1 MDLDHSS
8 ADRAAPAAT
17 RTRWAALQRALLG
30 WAGLGFV
37 GWGLLGSALAA
48 QPPAAAAIGGTA
60 PTVAAPTASAPSAV
74 SAPSA
79 GAGAVRCHIAFAGA
93 TRSFTIAPT
102 AHTTAPEPLL
112 HGASFVLEALNRLPP
127 EPGAGFKVRTFGT
140 WGGQSV
146 LLHQAW
152 YLHTAATGAH
162 GFTGLQVVREPVR
175 GHELSYWCERA

>member
-1 MDLDHSS
+1 MDLDRSL

-30 WAGLGFV
+30 WAGLGLV

-60 PTVAAPTASAPSAV
+60 PAVAASSAGVASATA
-74 SAPSA
+74 
-79 GAGAVRCHIAFAGA
+79 AGAVRCHIAFAGA

-112 HGASFVLEALNRLPP
+112 HGASFVLEVLNRLPP

-140 WGGQSV
+140 WGGQPV

-152 YLHTAATGAH
+152 YLHTAATGLH

-175 GHELSYWCERA
+175 GHELAYWCERV

>member
-30 WAGLGFV
+30 WAGLGLV

-48 QPPAAAAIGGTA
+48 QPPAAAIGSTA
-60 PTVAAPTASAPSAV
+60 PAVAASSASAASAT
-74 SAPSA
+74 A
-79 GAGAVRCHIAFAGA
+79 AGAVRCHIAFAGA

-112 HGASFVLEALNRLPP
+112 HGASFVLEVLNRLPP

-175 GHELSYWCERA
+175 GHELAYWCERA